1 MKTITIDPI
10 TRLEGHG
17 KITIFLDKKG
27 DVENAYLQI
36 PELRGFERFAQGRRA
51 EDMPQITSRICGVC
65 PVAHHFAS
73 TKALDDAFNV
83 EPPSAAKKLRE
94 LMYCGYF
101 IYDHILHFYYLG
113 GPDFVVG
120 PDAPAAKRNILGVIE
135 KAGVEIGK
143 EVIKHRAY
151 GQKITA
157 ILGGKATHPVCGLPG
172 GVSKGLNKDEVK
184 DIETMT
190 KSCIDFA
197 QFSLKLFGDIVLAN
211 KDYVD
216 LILSDPYQL
225 KTYNMGLVDKNNKVN
240 FYDGKIRVTN
250 QKGKEFVK
258 FDVKDY
264 YNIVGEHV
272 EEWSYM
278 KFPFLKKL
286 GWQGLTDGEKS
297 GIYRVGPLG
306 RLNASD
312 GMTTPLA
319 DKEYKKMFETLGG
332 KPVNSTLA
340 FHWARLIELLYA
352 TERTMELIKDP
363 EITSDH
369 IRNPVGEPG
378 EGFGVTEAARGTLIH
393 HYKLD
398 KKGLIEKANL
408 IVATTNNAGAITM
421 SVRDA
426 AKGIIKNGKVSD
438 GLLNMVEM
446 AFRAYDPCFACA
458 THSLP
463 GGMPMQVD
471 IYNHEKKFYKSYKNN
486 IIGELR

>member
-17 KITIFLDKKG
+17 KISIFLNNKG

-65 PVAHHFAS
+65 PVAHHFAA
-73 TKALDDAFNV
+73 TKALDAAFNV
-83 EPPSAAKKLRE
+83 EPTSVAKKLRE
-94 LMYCGYF
+94 LMYMGYY

-120 PDAPAAKRNILGVIE
+120 PDAPPAKRNVIGVIE

-184 DIETMT
+184 DIKTMVD
-190 KSCIDFA
+190 SCVDFA
-197 QFSLKLFGDIVLAN
+197 KFSLKLFDDIVLKN
-211 KDYVD
+211 KNYVD
-216 LILSDPYQL
+216 VILSDPYQL
-225 KTYNMGLVDKNNKVN
+225 GTYNMGLVDKNNKVN
-240 FYDGKIRVTN
+240 FYDGKIRVTD
-250 QKGKEFVK
+250 QKGKEKIK

-264 YNIVGEHV
+264 YKNIAEHV
-272 EEWSYM
+272 EEWTYI
-278 KFPFLKKL
+278 KFPYLKSV
-286 GWQGLTDGEKS
+286 GWKGLKDGKDS

-306 RLNASD
+306 RLNAAD
-312 GMTTPLA
+312 GMATPSA
-319 DKEYKKMFETLGG
+319 NKEYDRMFETLGG
-332 KPVNSTLA
+332 KAVNSTLA

-352 TERTMELIKDP
+352 TERAKELINDS
-363 EITSDH
+363 EITSNN

-378 EGFGVTEAARGTLIH
+378 EGIGVTEAARGTLIH

-398 KKGLIEKANL
+398 KKGLIDKANL
-408 IVATTNNAGAITM
+408 IVATTNNAGAINM
-421 SVRDA
+421 SIRDA
-426 AKGIIKNGKVSD
+426 AKGLINKGNVDDST
-438 GLLNMVEM
+438 LNMVEM

-458 THSLP
+458 THTLP
-463 GGMPMQVD
+463 GGLPLEVK
-471 IYNHEKKFYKSYKNN
+471 IYDHKRNLFKTLKQN
-486 IIGELR
+486 L

>member
-1 MKTITIDPI
+1 MKTVTIDPI

-17 KITIFLDKKG
+17 KISIFLNDQG
-27 DVENAYLQI
+27 NVDNAYLQI
-36 PELRGFERFAQGRRA
+36 PELRGFERFSEGRRA

-73 TKALDDAFNV
+73 TKTLDDAFNV
-83 EPPSAAKKLRE
+83 EPPSTAKKLRE
-94 LMYCGYF
+94 LMYMGY
-101 IYDHILHFYYLG
+101 IMYDHILHFYYLG

-120 PDAPAAKRNILGVIE
+120 PDAPAPKRNILGVIE

-143 EVIKHRAY
+143 KVIKHRAY
-151 GQKITA
+151 GQKITS

-172 GVSKGLNKDEVK
+172 GISKGLDKEEVNNIK
-184 DIETMT
+184 HMV
-190 KSCIDFA
+190 KSSIDFA
-197 QFSLKLFGDIVLAN
+197 EFSLKLFDDIVLEN

-216 LILSDPYQL
+216 LIKSDPYQL
-225 KTYNMGLVDKNNKVN
+225 DTYNMGLVDDNNKVN
-240 FYDGKIRVTN
+240 FYDGKIRVTD
-250 QKGKEFVK
+250 QKAKEYIK

-264 YNIVGEHV
+264 FKIIEERV

-278 KFPFLKKL
+278 KFPYLKDL
-286 GWQGLTDGEKS
+286 GWKGLTDGKES

-306 RLNASD
+306 RLNAAD
-312 GMTTPLA
+312 GMATPKA
-319 DKEYKKMFETLGG
+319 EKEYKRMFETLGG

-352 TERTMELIKDP
+352 TERAEELINDP
-363 EITSDH
+363 EITSKK
-369 IRNPVGEPG
+369 IRNPVGEPD
-378 EGFGVTEAARGTLIH
+378 EGFGVVEAARGTLIH
-393 HYKLD
+393 HYKLT

-426 AKGIIKNGKVSD
+426 AKGVITNGKIND
-438 GLLNMVEM
+438 GILNKVEM

-458 THSLP
+458 THTLP
-463 GGMPMQVD
+463 GGMQLQID
-471 IYNHEKKFYKSYKNN
+471 IYNNRKEKIKTFNQ
-486 IIGELR
+486 G

>member
-1 MKTITIDPI
+1 MKQILIDPI

-17 KITIFLDKKG
+17 KIAIFLNDKG
-27 DVENAYLQI
+27 NVDNAYIQI
-36 PELRGFERFAQGRRA
+36 PELRGFEKFAEGRRA

-65 PVAHHFAS
+65 PVAHHFAA

-83 EPPSAAKKLRE
+83 EPTPVSKKLRE
-94 LMYCGYF
+94 LMYAGYF

-120 PDAPAAKRNILGVIE
+120 PDAPAAKRNVLGVIE
-135 KAGVEIGK
+135 KAGVDIGK

-184 DIETMT
+184 EIETMA
-190 KSCIDFA
+190 KSCRDFA
-197 QFSLKLFGDIVLAN
+197 QFSLKLFDDIVLAN
-211 KDYVD
+211 KNYVD

-225 KTYNMGLVDKNNKVN
+225 AVNNMGIVDKNNKVN
-240 FYDGKIRVTN
+240 FYDGDVRVTN
-250 QKGKEFVK
+250 PDGDEHVK
-258 FDVKDY
+258 FTAQEYHKVL
-264 YNIVGEHV
+264 GEHV
-272 EEWSYM
+272 EEWSYI
-278 KFPFLKKL
+278 KFPFLKDI
-286 GWQGLTDGEKS
+286 GWKGFVDGKGNS
-297 GIYRVGPLG
+297 LLRVGPLG

-312 GMTTPLA
+312 GMATPLA
-319 DKEYKKMFETLGG
+319 DKEHKRMYDTLGG

-352 TERTMELIKDP
+352 TERTLELTKDP
-363 EITSDH
+363 QITSDK

-378 EGFGVTEAARGTLIH
+378 EGFGVIEAARGTLFH

-398 KKGLIEKANL
+398 KDGLIKKANL
-408 IVATTNNAGAITM
+408 IVATVNNAGAINM
-421 SVRDA
+421 SVRNA
-426 AKGIIKNGKVSD
+426 AKGLIKDGKVND

-446 AFRAYDPCFACA
+446 AFRAYDPCFGCA
-458 THSLP
+458 THTLP
-463 GGMPMQVD
+463 GQMPMEVK
-471 IYNHEKKFYKSYKNN
+471 IYDNNKKLYKT
-486 IIGELR
+486 LRQNL